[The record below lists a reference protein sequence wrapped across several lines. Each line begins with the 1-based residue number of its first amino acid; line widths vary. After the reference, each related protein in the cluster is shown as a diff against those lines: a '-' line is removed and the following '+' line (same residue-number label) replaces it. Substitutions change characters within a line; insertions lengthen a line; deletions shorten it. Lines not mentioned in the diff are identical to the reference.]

1 MGDIQEPGAINW
13 IDLTVPD
20 AERVRDFY
28 QQVVGWKI
36 TPVGM
41 GSYEDYAVGPDGGGK
56 NVAGICHSR
65 GVNEGIPPVWLIY
78 ITVENLET
86 SVKRVVEL
94 GGRIIRQPV
103 NIGSNARYAV
113 IQDPAGAVCALFED
127 VRPPDEP

>member
-28 QQVVGWKI
+28 EQVVGWKVKS
-36 TPVGM
+36 VGM
-41 GSYEDYAVGPDGGGK
+41 GSYQDYAMTSESGGRS
-56 NVAGICHSR
+56 VAGICHAR
-65 GVNEGIPPVWLIY
+65 GMNEGIPPVWLIY
-78 ITVENLET
+78 ITVANLDDSMNRAT
-86 SVKRVVEL
+86 EL
-94 GGRIIRQPV
+94 GGRVLRAPV
-103 NIGSNARYAV
+103 NIGTNARFAI

>member
-1 MGDIQEPGAINW
+1 MGDIQEPGAVNW

-28 QQVVGWKI
+28 QQVVGWKA

-41 GSYEDYAVGPDGGGK
+41 GGYDDYAMASPGS
-56 NVAGICHSR
+56 NRSTAGVCHAR
-65 GVNEGIPPVWLIY
+65 GVNEGLPPVWMIY
-78 ITVENLET
+78 ITVEKLDA
-86 SVKRVVEL
+86 SMSRCVEL
-94 GGRIIRQPV
+94 GGRVLRDPV
-103 NIGSNARYAV
+103 NIGTNARYAV